1 VGSAARGVLN
11 HISFVLGGKKIG
23 VAVLVLPSTV
33 RKGMK
38 TMRRGCYPSPP
49 AQEVYVVASEGVLLM
64 YNGADDKNIY
74 STGWVLFDKNDP
86 TRFSRVREEP
96 IFSPGPECERVGQVA
111 NVVFVE
117 GLVCDGGRWFFYYGG
132 ADKNVGVAT
141 APAG

>member
-1 VGSAARGVLN
+1 
-11 HISFVLGGKKIG
+11 
-23 VAVLVLPSTV
+23 
-33 RKGMK
+33 
-38 TMRRGCYPSPP
+38 
-49 AQEVYVVASEGVLLM
+49 M

-86 TRFSRVREEP
+86 TRFSRVRAEP
-96 IFSPGPECERVGQVA
+96 MFSPGPECERVRQVA
-111 NVVFVE
+111 NVVFVD